1 MVAPSLISLV
11 RSRSLAFFLISQSA
25 MLPRD
30 TQDIIFMNDK
40 RGVKNGHPYKKKMKL
55 LIGISADAV
64 FKRNIQKAPT
74 PI

>member
-30 TQDIIFMNDK
+30 IQDIVFMNDEW
-40 RGVKNGHPYKKKMKL
+40 GVKNGHPYKKNETFDWNQCRC
-55 LIGISADAV
+55 G
-64 FKRNIQKAPT
+64 FQT
-74 PI
+74 